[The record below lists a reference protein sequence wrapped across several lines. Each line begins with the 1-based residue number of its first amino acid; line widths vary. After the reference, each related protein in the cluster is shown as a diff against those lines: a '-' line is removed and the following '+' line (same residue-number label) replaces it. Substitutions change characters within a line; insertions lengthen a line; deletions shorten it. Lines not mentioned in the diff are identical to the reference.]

1 MAKRATISVSVTPEQ
16 ADFLT
21 SLVRSGEYRSVS
33 EVVRAALRLFQHR
46 RAVLGAEIECAR
58 GAIAAG
64 ADDLDQGRLVEGQ
77 VFFREWDA
85 DLDER
90 EGSRAGRLVA
100 VPDQ

>member
-1 MAKRATISVSVTPEQ
+1 MAKRASISVSVTPEQ
-16 ADFLT
+16 ADFPT
-21 SLVRSGEYRSVS
+21 SLVRR
-33 EVVRAALRLFQHR
+33 HR
-46 RAVLGAEIECAR
+46 RAVRRAEIECAR

-64 ADDLDQGRLVEGQ
+64 ADDLDQGRLVEGE